1 MRKPEKFNEFID
13 AVMKEARRDSLADV
27 CSYYDINEKEM
38 EVCLDWLEEL
48 QKIDK
53 IPKCC
58 PVCATKL

>member
-1 MRKPEKFNEFID
+1 ME
-13 AVMKEARRDSLADV
+13 EATRNSLVAV
-27 CSYYDINEKEM
+27 CSYYDIDEEEM
-38 EVCLDWLEEL
+38 EACLDWLEEL